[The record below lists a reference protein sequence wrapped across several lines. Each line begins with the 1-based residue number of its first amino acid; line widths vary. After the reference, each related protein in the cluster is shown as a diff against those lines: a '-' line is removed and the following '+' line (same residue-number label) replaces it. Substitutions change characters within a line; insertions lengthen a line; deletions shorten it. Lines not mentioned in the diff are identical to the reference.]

1 MAASDR
7 RADKVYSQNSTEAAA
22 APWPER
28 KVCVMI
34 EKFISEGE
42 TGNLSC
48 ERKFA
53 KIPQSL

>member
-42 TGNLSC
+42 TGN
-48 ERKFA
+48 
-53 KIPQSL
+53 

>member
-7 RADKVYSQNSTEAAA
+7 RADKVYSQNSAVAA

-34 EKFISEGE
+34 EKIISEGE
-42 TGNLSC
+42 TGN
-48 ERKFA
+48 
-53 KIPQSL
+53 

>member
-1 MAASDR
+1 MAASD
-7 RADKVYSQNSTEAAA
+7 RADKVYSQNSAAAAEATAA

-42 TGNLSC
+42 TGTG
-48 ERKFA
+48 A
-53 KIPQSL
+53 A

>member
-1 MAASDR
+1 MAASD
-7 RADKVYSQNSTEAAA
+7 RADKVYSQNSAAAAA

-42 TGNLSC
+42 TGN
-48 ERKFA
+48 
-53 KIPQSL
+53 

>member
-1 MAASDR
+1 MAASD
-7 RADKVYSQNSTEAAA
+7 RADKVYSQNSAAAGAAAA

-42 TGNLSC
+42 TGTG
-48 ERKFA
+48 A
-53 KIPQSL
+53 A

>member
-1 MAASDR
+1 MAASD
-7 RADKVYSQNSTEAAA
+7 RADKVYSQNSAAAA

-42 TGNLSC
+42 TGIG
-48 ERKFA
+48 A
-53 KIPQSL
+53 A